1 MIQHTLAL
9 IKPDAV
15 QRNLIG
21 AIINMIEKNDFYISA
36 MKMLQMNRQQAEGFY
51 SVHHERPF
59 FNELVNYMISGPI
72 VSLILTGENAV
83 TRYRELMGATNPQN
97 ALEGTIRKSFAIS
110 LMENA
115 VHGSDSNENAIIEIN
130 YFFNALER
138 IW

>member
-1 MIQHTLAL
+1 MQHTFAL

-51 SVHHERPF
+51 SVHRERPF
-59 FNELVNYMISGPI
+59 FNELVDYMISGPI

-97 ALEGTIRKSFAIS
+97 AHEGTIRKSFAIS

-115 VHGSDSNENAIIEIN
+115 VHGSDSDENAIIEIN
-130 YFFNALER
+130 YFFNAFER
-138 IW
+138 IR

>member
-1 MIQHTLAL
+1 MQYTLAL

-36 MKMLQMNRQQAEGFY
+36 IKMLQMNRQQAEGFY
-51 SVHHERPF
+51 SVHRERPF
-59 FNELVNYMISGPI
+59 FNELVDYMISGPI
-72 VSLILTGENAV
+72 VSLILAGENAV
-83 TRYRELMGATNPQN
+83 TRYRELMGATNPYN
-97 ALEGTIRKSFAIS
+97 AQEGTIRKSFAIS

-130 YFFNALER
+130 YFFNAFER
-138 IW
+138 IR

>member
-1 MIQHTLAL
+1 MQHTFAL

-51 SVHHERPF
+51 SVHRERPF
-59 FNELVNYMISGPI
+59 FNELVDYMISGPI
-72 VSLILTGENAV
+72 VSLILTGENPV

-97 ALEGTIRKSFAIS
+97 AQEGTIRKSFAIS

-115 VHGSDSNENAIIEIN
+115 VHGSDSDENAIIEIN
-130 YFFNALER
+130 YFFNAFER
-138 IW
+138 IR

>member
-1 MIQHTLAL
+1 MQYTLAL
-9 IKPDAV
+9 IKPDAI

-36 MKMLQMNRQQAEGFY
+36 MKMLQMNHQQAEGFY
-51 SVHHERPF
+51 SVHRERPF
-59 FNELVNYMISGPI
+59 FNELVDYMISGPI
-72 VSLILTGENAV
+72 VSLILAGENAV

-97 ALEGTIRKSFAIS
+97 AQEGTIRKAFAIS

-130 YFFNALER
+130 YFFNAFER
-138 IW
+138 IR

>member
-1 MIQHTLAL
+1 MQHTLAL

-51 SVHHERPF
+51 SVHRERPF
-59 FNELVNYMISGPI
+59 FNELVDYMISGPI

-97 ALEGTIRKSFAIS
+97 AQEGTIRKSFAVS

-130 YFFNALER
+130 YFFNAFER
-138 IW
+138 IR

>member
-1 MIQHTLAL
+1 MQQTFAL

-51 SVHHERPF
+51 SVHRERPF
-59 FNELVNYMISGPI
+59 FNELVDYMISGPI

-97 ALEGTIRKSFAIS
+97 AQEGTIRKSFAIS

-115 VHGSDSNENAIIEIN
+115 VHGSDSDENAIIEIN
-130 YFFNALER
+130 YFFNAFER
-138 IW
+138 IR

>member
-1 MIQHTLAL
+1 MQHTLAL

-51 SVHHERPF
+51 SVHRERPF
-59 FNELVNYMISGPI
+59 FNELVDYMISGPI

-97 ALEGTIRKSFAIS
+97 AEEGTIRKSFATS

-115 VHGSDSNENAIIEIN
+115 VHGSDSDENAIIEIN
-130 YFFNALER
+130 YFFSALER
-138 IW
+138 IR

>member
-1 MIQHTLAL
+1 MQHTFAL

-51 SVHHERPF
+51 SVHRERPF
-59 FNELVNYMISGPI
+59 FNELVDYMISGPI

-97 ALEGTIRKSFAIS
+97 AQEGTIRKSFAIS

-115 VHGSDSNENAIIEIN
+115 VHGSDSDENAIIEIN
-130 YFFNALER
+130 YFFNAFER
-138 IW
+138 IR

>member
-1 MIQHTLAL
+1 MQHTLAL

-51 SVHHERPF
+51 SVHRERPF
-59 FNELVNYMISGPI
+59 FNELVDYMISGPI

-97 ALEGTIRKSFAIS
+97 AEEGTIRKSFATS
-110 LMENA
+110 LMKNA
-115 VHGSDSNENAIIEIN
+115 VHGSDSDENAIIEIN
-130 YFFNALER
+130 YFFSALER
-138 IW
+138 IR

>member
-1 MIQHTLAL
+1 MQHTFAL

-15 QRNLIG
+15 KRNLIG

-51 SVHHERPF
+51 SVHRERPF
-59 FNELVNYMISGPI
+59 FNELVDYMISGAI

-97 ALEGTIRKSFAIS
+97 AQEGTIRKSFAIS

-115 VHGSDSNENAIIEIN
+115 VHGSDSDENAIIEIN
-130 YFFNALER
+130 YFFNAFER
-138 IW
+138 IR

>member
-1 MIQHTLAL
+1 MQHTLAL

-51 SVHHERPF
+51 NVHRERPF
-59 FNELVNYMISGPI
+59 FNELVDYMISGPI

-97 ALEGTIRKSFAIS
+97 AEEGTIRKSFATS

-115 VHGSDSNENAIIEIN
+115 VHGSDSDENAIIEIN
-130 YFFNALER
+130 YFFSDLER
-138 IW
+138 IR

>member
-1 MIQHTLAL
+1 MQHTLAL

-51 SVHHERPF
+51 SVHRERPF
-59 FNELVNYMISGPI
+59 FNELVDYMISGPI

-97 ALEGTIRKSFAIS
+97 AEEGTIRKSFAIS

-115 VHGSDSNENAIIEIN
+115 VHGSDSDENAIIEIN

-138 IW
+138 IR